1 VSISRV
7 SKKSRTLKQLFTSRS
22 VVVSKRWMS
31 TGGESLKEHSRQ
43 SREEQLEEEL
53 AINHPEVLALSKIQ
67 QHKPSRALEVLKKPL
82 DELRA
87 LKNSLSEDQ
96 TLRLHHLLGL
106 RMMALMEMGEVR
118 EAMFAADEQMALMPN
133 NAVGIS
139 NRGLVQASA
148 GDHHSAASS
157 QREAIALAS
166 STNVPKSPY
175 LDAHYRLAVA
185 LRNLSDLQGALD
197 ALEVVLDHNP
207 AHYDT
212 LILRASIHLEMG
224 RIEVA
229 RETFLE
235 AIRMD
240 GTRPEAY
247 AELGNL
253 FYGSGSYQHATTFL
267 KEALK
272 RDPQNVDALVYMG
285 NVLVMTHYPQEA
297 MTTYDSALLVDPRS
311 IKTLLSKAA
320 LLGRL
325 KRYDDAIRTADQV
338 IGRNSNIPQAYLTK
352 GEAYE
357 QLGKQEDAVQAFER
371 ALDIDV
377 KFSKAYVALF
387 KLLHKMARLEQ
398 LEEVATRASQVVPD
412 FGEAFF
418 YAALTQTITRR
429 WKEARINYEKALQ
442 INPTSTQIILSL
454 ASCLTH
460 LGEFDAAFAL
470 LEKSDK
476 LDRKSLSYN
485 YTLAILLQSSGR
497 LDEAIEALNR
507 AINADPQSHVCLQ
520 MRASLLHRLGRF
532 DDAHDAFDKL
542 IKLSPNPG
550 RFYIHK
556 GHVYASQRNY
566 LHAIDSFDTAVEIDA
581 LLRPLGLQSKINP
594 LIALGRKEEAELAKQ
609 ELLKLS
615 VKNPENLKEAQP
627 ELQYRPLQ
635 QTREESSEED
645 DMNALKDAMESLK
658 SSNKL

>member
-1 VSISRV
+1 MAI
-7 SKKSRTLKQLFTSRS
+7 
-22 VVVSKRWMS
+22 SKRWLT
-31 TGGESLKEHSRQ
+31 TGTEHVKESSRK
-43 SREEQLEEEL
+43 SREDQLEEEL
-53 AINHPEVLALSKIQ
+53 AMNHPEVLALSKIK

-87 LKNSLSEDQ
+87 LKNNLTPDQ

-106 RMMALMEMGEVR
+106 RVMALIEMGEVR
-118 EAMFAADEQMALMPN
+118 EAMFAADEQMALMPD

-148 GDHHSAASS
+148 GDHFSATTS
-157 QREAIALAS
+157 QKEAIALAA
-166 STNVPKSPY
+166 STNIPKSPY

-235 AIRMD
+235 AVRMD

-253 FYGSGSYQHATTFL
+253 FYGNGSYQHATTFL

-272 RDPQNVDALVYMG
+272 RDPHNVDALVYMG

-297 MTTYDSALLVDPRS
+297 MTTYDSALLYDPRN
-311 IKTLLSKAA
+311 IKALLSKAA

-325 KRYDDAIRTADQV
+325 KRYDEAIRTADQV

-357 QLGKQEDAVQAFER
+357 QLGKQEDAIQAFER
-371 ALDIDV
+371 ALDIDS
-377 KFSKAYVALF
+377 KFTKAYVALF
-387 KLLHKMARLEQ
+387 KLLHKMGRLDQ
-398 LEEVATRASQVVPD
+398 LEEVAMKAAQVIPE
-412 FGEAFF
+412 FGEAYF
-418 YAALTQTITRR
+418 YAGLTQTMTRR
-429 WKEARINYEKALQ
+429 WKEARVSYEKALQ
-442 INPTSTQIILSL
+442 LNPNSTQLILSL
-454 ASCLTH
+454 TSCLTH
-460 LGEFDAAFAL
+460 LGEYDRAFEL
-470 LEKSDK
+470 LEKSEK

-485 YTLAILLQSSGR
+485 YTLAVLLQASAR
-497 LDEAIEALNR
+497 LDEAVEALNR
-507 AINADPQSHVCLQ
+507 AIIVDPQSHICHQ
-520 MRASLLHRLGRF
+520 MRASLLHRLGRY
-532 DDAHDAFDKL
+532 DEAHEALDKV

-550 RFYIHK
+550 RFYVSK
-556 GHVYASQRNY
+556 GHVYVSQKNY
-566 LHAIDSFDTAVEIDA
+566 LYALDSFDTAIEIDA
-581 LLRPLGLQSKINP
+581 LLRPLVLRSKIKP
-594 LIALGRKEEAELAKQ
+594 LIALGRDEEAEQAKQ
-609 ELLKLS
+609 ELQSLS
-615 VKNPENLKEAQP
+615 VDNPENMKEAQA

-635 QTREESSEED
+635 QNREESTEED
-645 DMNALKDAMESLK
+645 DMQALKDAMENLK
-658 SSNKL
+658 SSKKS